1 MRRAA
6 RETIRDRPR
15 GLERE
20 ARLPHASRAHQRD
33 ESHAGAHQ
41 QLADL
46 RELAV
51 PADRLVRRRRQPR
64 SDPTA
69 GRSGRQLGVVREDHA
84 LHPPQLRPRLD
95 AELVH
100 QQPAARAHRLER
112 LRLPAGSVQRQHQL
126 RAQALAERVLGDQ
139 RAQLADQVR
148 VAPACQVSR
157 EPLLDRLHP
166 QLLQAGDLVLRE
178 LVETMI
184 RQCLP
189 SPQCQRF
196 AQIGRGAA
204 TARFDRARPVRG
216 RGAARNGGSRSPRGR
231 SRGRS
236 PPADGA
242 AAILHPGAGADARP
256 ACAAHGRRSREPRH
270 PIAPRAAR
278 RWRRPRARGAPA
290 ARRACVA

>member
-1 MRRAA
+1 MAATTPSADGRSGHEHAGVLDAVEVDVRRAA
-6 RETIRDRPR
+6 GEAIRDRPR

-20 ARLPHASRAHQRD
+20 ARLPHAARAHQRD
-33 ESHAGAHQ
+33 QPHAGSHQ

-51 PADRLVRRRRQPR
+51 PADRLVRGRRQPR

-95 AELVH
+95 PELVH
-100 QQPAARAHRLER
+100 QQLAARAHRLER

-148 VAPACQVSR
+148 VAPAGQVSR

-184 RQCLP
+184 RQRLP
-189 SPQCQRF
+189 SPQRQRF
-196 AQIGRGAA
+196 AQIGRGVHGSFRSSA
-204 TARFDRARPVRG
+204 TRAR
-216 RGAARNGGSRSPRGR
+216 SRSCSKRRESIAEGSI
-231 SRGRS
+231 SR
-236 PPADGA
+236 A
-242 AAILHPGAGADARP
+242 
-256 ACAAHGRRSREPRH
+256 
-270 PIAPRAAR
+270 
-278 RWRRPRARGAPA
+278 
-290 ARRACVA
+290 